1 MNKVKLLSIVAIALL
16 ITNLISLVY
25 IFNNKPGRGEGP
37 KDYIIEKLDFD
48 ENQTSEYQKF
58 IDAHRTI
65 IRQSD
70 QKIKELKSQLYI
82 GLNKN
87 NKAINDSLINQIAKV
102 QIDIE
107 NKHCKHF
114 KDIQQLCKPSQI
126 KAYNSLLMEMSDLFN
141 QGKKPRR

>member
-1 MNKVKLLSIVAIALL
+1 MKKVKLLSIVAIVLL

-25 IFNNKPGRGEGP
+25 IFKNKLGRGEDP
-37 KDYIIEKLDFD
+37 KDYVIEKLNFD
-48 ENQTSEYQKF
+48 EDQINEYQKL
-58 IDAHRTI
+58 IDVHRKT

-70 QKIKELKSQLYI
+70 QKIKELKNQLYS
-82 GLNKN
+82 GLD
-87 NKAINDSLINQIAKV
+87 ASDEYVRDSIINRIAKV

-107 NKHCKHF
+107 KTHCKHF
-114 KDIQQLCKPSQI
+114 KDIQQLCKPSQL

>member
-126 KAYNSLLMEMSDLFN
+126 KAYNSLLMEMSELFN

>member
-48 ENQTSEYQKF
+48 ENQTIEYQKF

-65 IRQSD
+65 IRQSY

-107 NKHCKHF
+107 NTHCKHF

-126 KAYNSLLMEMSDLFN
+126 KAYNSLLLEMSDLFN